1 MNKSITGTDI
11 DMEIN
16 ISDSKGYRIAAL
28 EGEFSLYNVRDMK
41 EIIFQN
47 INNESP
53 SMIIDMERV
62 MYMDSSAIGV
72 LYAAQKKLLALN
84 KELYLARVSD
94 DLLDVMKLA
103 GISFKLIDPEK
114 EL

>member
-1 MNKSITGTDI
+1 MDI
-11 DMEIN
+11 V
-16 ISDSKGYRIAAL
+16 ISDSKGYRIVEL

-41 EIIFQN
+41 EIIFNN
-47 INNESP
+47 INPESP
-53 SMIIDMERV
+53 SMIIDMRRV
-62 MYMDSSAIGV
+62 AYMDSSAIGV

-103 GISFKLIDPEK
+103 GISFKQIDPDK
-114 EL
+114 DL

>member
-1 MNKSITGTDI
+1 MDI
-11 DMEIN
+11 V
-16 ISDSKGYRIAAL
+16 ISDSRGYRIAEL

-41 EIIFQN
+41 EIIFNN
-47 INNESP
+47 INPEAP
-53 SMIIDMERV
+53 SMIIDMRRV
-62 MYMDSSAIGV
+62 AYMDSSAIGV

-103 GISFKLIDPEK
+103 GINFKLIDPDK
-114 EL
+114 DL

>member
-1 MNKSITGTDI
+1 MDI
-11 DMEIN
+11 F
-16 ISDSKGYRIAAL
+16 ISNSRGYRIAEL

-41 EIIFQN
+41 EIIFSN
-47 INNESP
+47 INPESP
-53 SMIIDMERV
+53 SMIVDMRRV
-62 MYMDSSAIGV
+62 AYMDSSAIGV

-103 GISFKLIDPEK
+103 GISFKLIDPDK
-114 EL
+114 DL